1 VINKL
6 LKKGEKETNIKIRKR
21 NIPKRETAFVNLT
34 FKNSQREMDEIKATR
49 YVKYWLFNKSIRRL
63 IPTIIIKA
71 LSNLCFS
78 IFIAENWIYLR
89 NALIFLNI
97 L

>member
-1 VINKL
+1 M
-6 LKKGEKETNIKIRKR
+6 T
-21 NIPKRETAFVNLT
+21 ETAFVNLT

-78 IFIAENWIYLR
+78 IFITEN
-89 NALIFLNI
+89 
-97 L
+97 

>member
-1 VINKL
+1 MINKL

-21 NIPKRETAFVNLT
+21 KIPRRELAFVNLA

-49 YVKYWLFNKSIRRL
+49 YVMYWLLKKSIRRL

-71 LSNLCFS
+71 LRNLCLS
-78 IFIAENWIYLR
+78 IFRPEN
-89 NALIFLNI
+89 
-97 L
+97 